1 MDDSLDGS
9 ELAKHHT
16 TKQQRKALAERMK
29 DNNDEVKLVIVRNMW
44 LTASMRPQ
52 LLKFNKINLYRDLN
66 TTAEQLL

>member
-1 MDDSLDGS
+1 MDDSSDGS

-44 LTASMRPQ
+44 LTGFDAPSIVEVQ
-52 LLKFNKINLYRDLN
+52 
-66 TTAEQLL
+66 

>member
-1 MDDSLDGS
+1 MVTMDDSLDGS

-44 LTASMRPQ
+44 LTGFDAASIVEVQ
-52 LLKFNKINLYRDLN
+52 
-66 TTAEQLL
+66 